1 MKYLKII
8 AWLILFTVF
17 SILSYYYFFY
27 EAKTLSIKNY
37 KKENYEIPKIDV
49 KYFITENGWGY
60 DIFIDGK
67 QYIHQPNIPGMQ
79 GKNGFQT
86 KESAKKV
93 VDLVCEKINNNIV
106 PPAITNEEL
115 RNLGFIE

>member
-8 AWLILFTVF
+8 ALLVLLLIVF
-17 SILSYYYFFY
+17 FILSYYFSNQ
-27 EAKTLSIKNY
+27 TISLDKNY

-49 KYFITENGWGY
+49 KYFRTENGWGY

-79 GKNGFQT
+79 GKNGFKT